1 MPKGSRKLRVMV
13 SQLPLLLNNKLFY
26 KGENNMNNYQKAIK
40 VRKACETQ
48 AYCNINGRNCPYKDY
63 CLKSNIVFI
72 NPTFQDLKV
81 VAKAIKEEKWKVD

>member
-1 MPKGSRKLRVMV
+1 MKLEGLKTNEKRVNT
-13 SQLPLLLNNKLFY
+13 LLIVHKIIKFIGVDY
-26 KGENNMNNYQKAIK
+26 MNNYQKAIK
-40 VRKACETQ
+40 VRKVCETQ
-48 AYCNINGRNCPYKDY
+48 AYCNINGWNCPYKDY